1 MVHFNSFNKISKYTL
16 DSYKSVLIIQIK
28 QYIYMFKTAINSFFW
43 HCEFQSKHETRVTKL
58 T

>member
-28 QYIYMFKTAINSFFW
+28 QYIYMFKTAINSFF
-43 HCEFQSKHETRVTKL
+43 FGTANSKVNMKL
-58 T
+58 ELLN